1 MWNNTEPQTHT
12 RRIFDRA
19 FPDAAISPGRPL
31 RPRRV
36 VASQYEQA
44 ASPDT
49 AEIGA
54 IEHVSH
60 DPAAPHYPLD
70 RHDHELG
77 SEGGK
82 EPKSL
87 DRLAKSACHLTRF
100 VAAPLD
106 VSGADAMHS

>member
-1 MWNNTEPQTHT
+1 MWNNTEPQTDT

-19 FPDAAISPGRPL
+19 LPDAAMLPGRPL
-31 RPRRV
+31 RPFREIG
-36 VASQYEQA
+36 SQYEQA

-54 IEHVSH
+54 IKHVSH

-70 RHDHELG
+70 RHDHEPG
-77 SEGGK
+77 SGGRK

-87 DRLAKSACHLTRF
+87 DRLAKSAFHQPRF
-100 VAAPLD
+100 VAAPLV